1 MENFEKLFTLFLFAL
16 INSIFLVDAT
26 FSKSMYITW
35 GAQHALLQGE
45 DLQLVLDK
53 TSGRIKLCT
62 YNLHQR
68 IKLCTYVCLCNTLNF
83 GFIKKIIYG

>member
-1 MENFEKLFTLFLFAL
+1 M
-16 INSIFLVDAT
+16 LVDAN

-53 TSGRIKLCT
+53 TSGRI
-62 YNLHQR
+62 
-68 IKLCTYVCLCNTLNF
+68 
-83 GFIKKIIYG
+83 

>member
-16 INSIFLVDAT
+16 IHTIVLVDAN

-35 GAQHALLQGE
+35 GAQHAILQGE

-53 TSGRIKLCT
+53 TSGKIKFCT
-62 YNLHQR
+62 YNLHQ
-68 IKLCTYVCLCNTLNF
+68 I
-83 GFIKKIIYG
+83 